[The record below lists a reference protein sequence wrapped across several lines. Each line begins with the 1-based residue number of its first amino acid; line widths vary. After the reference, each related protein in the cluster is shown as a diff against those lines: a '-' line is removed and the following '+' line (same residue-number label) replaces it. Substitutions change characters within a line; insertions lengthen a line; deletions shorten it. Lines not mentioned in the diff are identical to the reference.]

1 MGAIVVGLTGGVASG
16 KSTALRV
23 MKRLG
28 AKVIDADVLARKAVA
43 PGTPGLEKI
52 KKRFGNVLHKNGRL
66 NRRKLAKIVF
76 GNKKALADLNAIV
89 HPAVLRMEQKLI
101 AEFAGAKKRAVIVVD
116 APVMI
121 ESGFHAG
128 KDALV
133 VMNAPVAAQ
142 IKRLLEKKGFTLAEA
157 LARIKSQMPLKK
169 KLRYAD
175 YVVDNDGSIA
185 RLRKNTEEVYEKIL
199 RDFSKRR

>member
-1 MGAIVVGLTGGVASG
+1 MGAIIVGLTGGVASG

-28 AKVIDADVLARKAVA
+28 AKVIDADVRARTAVA

-66 NRRKLAKIVF
+66 DRRKLAKIVF

-89 HPAVLRMEQKLI
+89 HPAVFRMEQELI
-101 AEFAGAKKRAVIVVD
+101 AEFAGGKKRAVIVVD
-116 APVMI
+116 APLMI
-121 ESGFHAG
+121 ESGFNAG
-128 KDALV
+128 KDVLV

-142 IKRLLEKKGFTLAEA
+142 IKRLREKKGFTLAEA
-157 LARIKSQMPLKK
+157 TARIKSQMPLKK

-175 YVVDNDGSIA
+175 YVVGNDGSIA
-185 RLRKNTEEVYEKIL
+185 QLRKNTEEVYEKIL

>member
-1 MGAIVVGLTGGVASG
+1 MGAIIVGLTGGVASG

-52 KKRFGNVLHKNGRL
+52 RKRFGNVLHKNGRL

-89 HPAVLRMEQKLI
+89 HPEVFTMEKKLI
-101 AEFAGAKKRAVIVVD
+101 AEFSGGKKRAVIVVD

-121 ESGFHAG
+121 ESGAHVG
-128 KDALV
+128 KDVMV
-133 VMNAPVAAQ
+133 VMNTPVATQ
-142 IKRLLEKKGFTLAEA
+142 VKRLREKKGFTLAEA
-157 LARIKSQMPLKK
+157 VARIKSQMPLKK

-175 YVVDNDGSIA
+175 YVVGNDGSIA
-185 RLRKNTEEVYEKIL
+185 RLRKNTEEVYDKIL
-199 RDFSKRR
+199 RDFSKRK